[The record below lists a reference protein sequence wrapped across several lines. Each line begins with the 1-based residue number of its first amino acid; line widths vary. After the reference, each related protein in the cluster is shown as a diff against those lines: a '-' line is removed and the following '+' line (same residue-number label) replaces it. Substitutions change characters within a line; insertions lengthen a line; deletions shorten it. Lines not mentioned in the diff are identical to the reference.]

1 MPALTIERQQTD
13 IIKSVLNIRNPEV
26 LKDLRSYIKKKD
38 KQETPKDDTL
48 MTKEEFFAMIDRTVN
63 DVDNGHYTLVSSEE
77 ELDAF
82 IDSL

>member
-48 MTKEEFFAMIDRTVN
+48 MTKEEFFAMIDRRM
-63 DVDNGHYTLVSSEE
+63 EE
-77 ELDAF
+77 YEKGNYITF
-82 IDSL
+82 DSPEEMEQYFNSL